1 MWTTTTTKFS
11 TVARTRTTSV
21 LLLLWMLLLAT
32 TPSSRVHGLQTTVAL
47 ANYSKDAINLFNNMR
62 APAALISGGLVPLGI
77 LINQPI
83 DETADNPRTK
93 VLKKAGAVVGAAS
106 LLSEIIA
113 VTYASIAI
121 NKLVE
126 LPSPDTASVA
136 DLISKHH
143 ELAWLG
149 TNIHFLLGIMGFGL
163 LVGIRVYTVMGNR
176 GGGNLVAGLSLAFFL
191 QSLAIVNRGISRKIG
206 GVKTQFASNLGVL
219 LVNYMRALVQN
230 VFSGSIGVCGILAL
244 VVTGVTLSNVALSAY
259 KDIRSVKNSKKV

>member
-1 MWTTTTTKFS
+1 M
-11 TVARTRTTSV
+11 
-21 LLLLWMLLLAT
+21 LLAT
-32 TPSSRVHGLQTTVAL
+32 TPSPYVHGLQSAAAL
-47 ANYSKDAINLFNNMR
+47 ANYSKDAIDLFNNMR

-83 DETADNPRTK
+83 DETTDNCRTK
-93 VLKKAGAVVGAAS
+93 ILKKAGAVVGAAS

-149 TNIHFLLGIMGFGL
+149 TNIHFLLGTMGFGL
-163 LVGIRVYTVMGNR
+163 LVGIRVYTVMGNKS
-176 GGGNLVAGLSLAFFL
+176 GGNLVAGLSLAFFL
-191 QSLAIVNRGISRKIG
+191 QSLAIVNRGISRQIG
-206 GVKTQFASNLGVL
+206 GVKTRFASNFGVL
-219 LVNYMRALVQN
+219 LFNYLRVVVQN
-230 VFSGSIGVCGILAL
+230 IFSGSIGVCGILAL
-244 VVTGVTLSNVALSAY
+244 GVTGVTLANVALSVY
-259 KDIRSVKNSKKV
+259 KEISGVKDNKKL